1 MADEEG
7 IALDET
13 KAKDEGTAPEEEEE
27 EEEELRSD
35 DEGMEPVEI
44 EVVKKAGRARGVNAM
59 VPV

>member
-13 KAKDEGTAPEEEEE
+13 KAKDEGTAE

-44 EVVKKAGRARGVNAM
+44 EVVKKAGRA
-59 VPV
+59 